1 VVLDPE
7 REQVVSPGVL
17 HSAQDFTPF
26 AGLRVKGWPTHTLLR
41 GTLVFD
47 GKEIIGAPS
56 GRYVKRPV
64 TPPERAGALSARG
77 PATPKAGA

>member
-1 VVLDPE
+1 VVVDPE
-7 REQVVSPGVL
+7 REQVVSPAVL

-41 GTLVFD
+41 GRVVFD
-47 GKEIIGAPS
+47 GREIVGPPS

-64 TPPERAGALSARG
+64 ESAAYTPAP
-77 PATPKAGA
+77 

>member
-1 VVLDPE
+1 MIDPE
-7 REQVVSPGVL
+7 REQTISPAVL

-41 GTLVFD
+41 GRLVFD
-47 GKEIIGAPS
+47 GATVLGAPE

-64 TPPERAGALSARG
+64 GHHA
-77 PATPKAGA
+77 